1 MLYDV
6 PQVPNSFSIHFLV
19 NGWENGVSD
28 IEIVVRHLMFYMV
41 IILDNKLQDMVTAF
55 LQCKMQTPHLS
66 MISMFL
72 RKDGIPFFGFL
83 DLGWLAYLLA
93 EGLTFSSSKRLGTSC
108 RLGEKKTYRL
118 LLKDKSFFS
127 VLLFL
132 LPLVLLYFFSVL
144 FYPDVSLLFPDDFLL
159 TTSWW
164 FSPIFFPSTSF
175 LVYSFSFFIFALIV
189 YRPQEN
195 LSII

>member
-1 MLYDV
+1 
-6 PQVPNSFSIHFLV
+6 
-19 NGWENGVSD
+19 
-28 IEIVVRHLMFYMV
+28 
-41 IILDNKLQDMVTAF
+41 MVTAF

-93 EGLTFSSSKRLGTSC
+93 EGLTFSSSKRLGMSC

-132 LPLVLLYFFSVL
+132 FATCSIVFFFL
-144 FYPDVSLLFPDDFLL
+144 FCSTLMFLFCLFADDFLL